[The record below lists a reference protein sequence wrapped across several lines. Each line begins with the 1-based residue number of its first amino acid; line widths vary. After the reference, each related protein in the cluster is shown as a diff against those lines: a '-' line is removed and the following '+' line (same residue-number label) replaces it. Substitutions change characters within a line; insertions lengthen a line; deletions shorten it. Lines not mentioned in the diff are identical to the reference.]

1 MLIGELAKS
10 SGLTKASLRHYV
22 ELGLL
27 TPTPKQAGQRAYNDF
42 SDDDVERLKW
52 IKLGKTMGFS
62 LKEIR
67 PYLDLFMSGETPA
80 DGWGPLFGQKLAEI
94 EQKIT
99 ELQNVR
105 SLLLT
110 KVG

>member
-1 MLIGELAKS
+1 
-10 SGLTKASLRHYV
+10 
-22 ELGLL
+22 
-27 TPTPKQAGQRAYNDF
+27 
-42 SDDDVERLKW
+42 
-52 IKLGKTMGFS
+52 
-62 LKEIR
+62 
-67 PYLDLFMSGETPA
+67 MSGETPA